1 MAPDLPALV
10 TRARA
15 GDPTARDALARHLL
29 PRVLPWVARLGGLGV
44 DREEAAHDVLLT
56 VLRRLDTLEGVD
68 RIEPWTFGI
77 TRGVVA
83 WHRRRA
89 WVRRWTGR
97 TPPDTPDP
105 RPRRRDRSRR
115 APRRRAAPTRPRP
128 LDRLGRRRARRRRAP
143 RPRAPPLP
151 FPRCGARGRCR
162 PLPPPRPHAPAR
174 RRGPP
179 RRHGRRTHDHLEIWK
194 GRLSVLHRRSPSL
207 GDARSARRT
216 AGRPCLRDAG
226 RARHHR
232 DNERGDVQLACAAAD
247 RAADTAAPP
256 NATPADP
263 NELRPPAFPAPA
275 HLPAGETRTCPPT
288 TAAGLLG
295 RARALQRAGADP
307 LPAVDAGLAAGPDA
321 AVRDE
326 LVSLLLDI
334 QLQQGDLPGAL
345 RTAEAHLK
353 TGGAQRRDALLTL
366 AARLAARLHGC
377 EAATPWLA
385 ELGPASGAL
394 AAELGCTRIE

>member
-1 MAPDLPALV
+1 VALAGAADLSPLPGLTLRLDGAGHLAGTEGAPTITWRSGKVDLAYSIDDHLRLETPE
-10 TRARA
+10 ARA
-15 GDPTARDALARHLL
+15 ELRAARASVMRDAL
-29 PRVLPWVARLGGLGV
+29 GTTETTNG
-44 DREEAAHDVLLT
+44 
-56 VLRRLDTLEGVD
+56 
-68 RIEPWTFGI
+68 
-77 TRGVVA
+77 
-83 WHRRRA
+83 
-89 WVRRWTGR
+89 
-97 TPPDTPDP
+97 
-105 RPRRRDRSRR
+105 
-115 APRRRAAPTRPRP
+115 
-128 LDRLGRRRARRRRAP
+128 
-143 RPRAPPLP
+143 
-151 FPRCGARGRCR
+151 
-162 PLPPPRPHAPAR
+162 
-174 RRGPP
+174 
-179 RRHGRRTHDHLEIWK
+179 
-194 GRLSVLHRRSPSL
+194 
-207 GDARSARRT
+207 
-216 AGRPCLRDAG
+216 
-226 RARHHR
+226 
-232 DNERGDVQLACAAAD
+232 GDVQLACAAAD